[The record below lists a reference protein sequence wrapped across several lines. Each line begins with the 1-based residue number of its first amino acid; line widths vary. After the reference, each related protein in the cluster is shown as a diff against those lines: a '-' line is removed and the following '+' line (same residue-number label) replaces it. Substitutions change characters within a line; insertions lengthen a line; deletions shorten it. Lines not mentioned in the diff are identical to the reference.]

1 VGQTLLASNVAA
13 VKFDFTPQGTEDYS
27 WSGYTEIILQGTNVP
42 GPIVPTAPGV
52 SAPRYAGGNLILTGT
67 GGTANAG
74 YVWLTTTNVALPL
87 ADWTISTTGVLDGNG
102 AFSNALPV
110 NAAQPARFFKLK
122 MQ

>member
-1 VGQTLLASNVAA
+1 
-13 VKFDFTPQGTEDYS
+13 
-27 WSGYTEIILQGTNVP
+27 
-42 GPIVPTAPGV
+42 VPTAPVV

-67 GGTANAG
+67 GGTANAA
-74 YVWLTTTNVALPL
+74 YEWLTTTNVALPL

-110 NAAQPARFFKLK
+110 NAAQPSSFFKLK